1 MGINIGVNILHMMFE
16 FYESLDKILCFSFQ
30 GEDFDRI
37 GKQTASLSDRN
48 GGHVS
53 YLCRGRKSV
62 DRAVE
67 LLVASTGKKFSFIL
81 NKINTQSVNFS
92 LKFCSF
98 EIMGW
103 KVKIIEVYIGQFD
116 VV

>member
-1 MGINIGVNILHMMFE
+1 MTMGINIGVNILHMMFE

-67 LLVASTGKKFSFIL
+67 LGKNLVSYSIKLIHS
-81 NKINTQSVNFS
+81 QSNLV
-92 LKFCSF
+92 
-98 EIMGW
+98 
-103 KVKIIEVYIGQFD
+103 
-116 VV
+116 

>member
-53 YLCRGRKSV
+53 YLC
-62 DRAVE
+62 
-67 LLVASTGKKFSFIL
+67 
-81 NKINTQSVNFS
+81 
-92 LKFCSF
+92 
-98 EIMGW
+98 
-103 KVKIIEVYIGQFD
+103 
-116 VV
+116 

>member
-67 LLVASTGKKFSFIL
+67 LLVASAGKNLVSYSIKLIHS
-81 NKINTQSVNFS
+81 QSNLVKNS
-92 LKFCSF
+92 VALK
-98 EIMGW
+98 
-103 KVKIIEVYIGQFD
+103 
-116 VV
+116 

>member
-1 MGINIGVNILHMMFE
+1 MTRGINIGVNILQIMFQ

-62 DRAVE
+62 DRAVN
-67 LLVASTGKKFSFIL
+67 LLIATCSTGKKFSFIL
-81 NKINTQSVNFS
+81 NKIDTQSVKFS
-92 LKFCSF
+92 
-98 EIMGW
+98 
-103 KVKIIEVYIGQFD
+103 
-116 VV
+116 

>member
-1 MGINIGVNILHMMFE
+1 MGINIDVNILHMMFE

-37 GKQTASLSDRN
+37 GKQTTSLSDRN

-62 DRAVE
+62 DRTVK
-67 LLVASTGKKFSFIL
+67 LLIASTGKKIKFR
-81 NKINTQSVNFS
+81 TQ
-92 LKFCSF
+92 
-98 EIMGW
+98 
-103 KVKIIEVYIGQFD
+103 
-116 VV
+116 

>member
-1 MGINIGVNILHMMFE
+1 MTMGINIGVNILHMMFE

-81 NKINTQSVNFS
+81 NKINTQSVKFS

-98 EIMGW
+98 EIMG
-103 KVKIIEVYIGQFD
+103 
-116 VV
+116 